1 MSLRFPQLIIM
12 LLLPIWS
19 IFWLFIEGIQT
30 SGVRG
35 TVFPP
40 EAVKSIILTSSRD
53 TIRTYHQDG
62 KSFYLEARPGNYR
75 LIIEPTVEYRPFYV
89 ENIIVEA
96 GKMTDIGD
104 LVLQKSVKS
113 AFTFRKL
120 PYAQH
125 LNSRGR

>member
-1 MSLRFPQLIIM
+1 M
-12 LLLPIWS
+12 L
-19 IFWLFIEGIQT
+19 IEGVQPA
-30 SGVRG
+30 GVRG

-40 EAVKSIILTSSRD
+40 EAVKSIMLTSIKD
-53 TIRTYHQDG
+53 TIRTFYQDG
-62 KSFYLEARPGNYR
+62 KTFYLEARPGNYR

-125 LNSRGR
+125 LNFRGR